1 MVKTHRRG
9 QFPKLPR
16 MEQGAGGE
24 SCLHPPRKK
33 FGWTL
38 RNVQVD
44 FNRTKSPAEEKL
56 EYFLPKERVPTAKRK
71 YTKFN
76 TERNMSTP
84 KIENPYLPPEQQP
97 IQECWNCGHS
107 AGLTLKDGGVD
118 FASVS
123 CPFQGY
129 SKVSARH
136 SCACWCRIIKRR
148 NRRHSD
154 EEED

>member
-1 MVKTHRRG
+1 MFK
-9 QFPKLPR
+9 
-16 MEQGAGGE
+16 
-24 SCLHPPRKK
+24 
-33 FGWTL
+33 WTL
-38 RNVQVD
+38 
-44 FNRTKSPAEEKL
+44 TKVNLKVNQTSSPAEKKL
-56 EYFLPKERVPTAKRK
+56 EYFLPKERVPTARRK
-71 YTKFN
+71 STKFN

>member
-1 MVKTHRRG
+1 MARAACIH
-9 QFPKLPR
+9 Q
-16 MEQGAGGE
+16 E
-24 SCLHPPRKK
+24 KK

-44 FNRTKSPAEEKL
+44 FNQTKSPAEKKL
-56 EYFLPKERVPTAKRK
+56 EYFLPKERVPTARRK
-71 YTKFN
+71 STKFN

>member
-1 MVKTHRRG
+1 MSK
-9 QFPKLPR
+9 PK
-16 MEQGAGGE
+16 
-24 SCLHPPRKK
+24 
-33 FGWTL
+33 
-38 RNVQVD
+38 V
-44 FNRTKSPAEEKL
+44 
-56 EYFLPKERVPTAKRK
+56 
-71 YTKFN
+71 
-76 TERNMSTP
+76 
-84 KIENPYLPPEQQP
+84 ENPYLPEEQQP

-136 SCACWCRIIKRR
+136 TCACWCRIIKRR
-148 NRRHSD
+148 NRRHND